1 MGSTTERRKHKRYE
15 YEAFITHN
23 ILSQEVS
30 PEGKICNFSKDGL
43 YFVSNQTFLPMEDIF
58 IEIINSPGTSSTEME
73 LVFDVE
79 IIWCRELP
87 GVQFRYGYGARFKL
101 GPDAV
106 ENRSIVEKL
115 QNLSLPQP
123 MQSLPQPTQSLPQ
136 PTQETHADPRGFP
149 RKICQKS
156 IIFKHGNQVCRGLVA
171 NMSRGGAFIKTRL
184 KLGLGQK
191 IQLPVIES
199 KSRKHFKVPG
209 WIVRV
214 ASDGFGVSLNRR
226 SGSERRS
233 DLDRRIGKDRRK
245 TTARTNRI
253 IKVR

>member
-1 MGSTTERRKHKRYE
+1 MGSTTERRKHKRYK

-23 ILSQEVS
+23 ILSQELS
-30 PEGKICNFSKDGL
+30 PQGKICNFSRDGL

-101 GPDAV
+101 GPNTV

-123 MQSLPQPTQSLPQ
+123 TQSLPQ
-136 PTQETHADPRGFP
+136 PTQEAYADPRGFP
-149 RKICQKS
+149 RKIFQKS

-199 KSRKHFKVPG
+199 KSRKHFKVSG

>member
-1 MGSTTERRKHKRYE
+1 MGSTTERRKHKRYK

-23 ILSQEVS
+23 ILSQDLS
-30 PEGKICNFSKDGL
+30 PEGKICNFSRDGL

-79 IIWCRELP
+79 IIWCRELR

-101 GPDAV
+101 GPNAV

-123 MQSLPQPTQSLPQ
+123 S
-136 PTQETHADPRGFP
+136 QEAHADPRGFP

-156 IIFKHGNQVCRGLVA
+156 ISFKYGNQVCKGLVA
-171 NMSRGGAFIKTRL
+171 NISRGGAFIKTRL

-191 IQLPVIES
+191 IQLPVTES
-199 KSRKHFKVPG
+199 KSKKHFKVPG

-214 ASDGFGVSLNRR
+214 ASDGLGVSLNRR
-226 SGSERRS
+226 SGSERRC

-245 TTARTNRI
+245 TTARTKRS

>member
-1 MGSTTERRKHKRYE
+1 MGSTIERRKHKRYK

-23 ILSQEVS
+23 ILSQELS
-30 PEGKICNFSKDGL
+30 PEGKICNFSRDGL
-43 YFVSNQTFLPMEDIF
+43 YFVSNQNFLPMEDIF

-87 GVQFRYGYGARFKL
+87 GVQFRYGYGARFKF
-101 GPDAV
+101 GPDAD
-106 ENRSIVEKL
+106 EQRSIVENL

-123 MQSLPQPTQSLPQ
+123 TK
-136 PTQETHADPRGFP
+136 EAHADSRGFP
-149 RKICQKS
+149 RQICQKS
-156 IIFKHGNQVCRGLVA
+156 ILFKHGNQVRRGLVA

-191 IQLPVIES
+191 IQLPVIEG
-199 KSRKHFKVPG
+199 KSRKHFKVTG

-245 TTARTNRI
+245 TTARTKRSV
-253 IKVR
+253 KVR